1 MSPRSG
7 KRGRWREKFPL
18 GRPEKSCSI
27 YFPES
32 SNRNFRNVSLTHFRL
47 IERSLK
53 TKNMGTCLNYDK
65 YRTMAMDNSMFII
78 FATGAG
84 VRVVEIQAIAFQA
97 KLVL

>member
-1 MSPRSG
+1 
-7 KRGRWREKFPL
+7 
-18 GRPEKSCSI
+18 
-27 YFPES
+27 
-32 SNRNFRNVSLTHFRL
+32 
-47 IERSLK
+47 
-53 TKNMGTCLNYDK
+53 MGTCLNYDK

>member
-1 MSPRSG
+1 MAG
-7 KRGRWREKFPL
+7 KISTGTTRKVVFHL
-18 GRPEKSCSI
+18 L
-27 YFPES
+27 

-53 TKNMGTCLNYDK
+53 TRNVGTCLNYDK
-65 YRTMAMDNSMFII
+65 YRTMSMNNLIFVI
-78 FATGAG
+78 FAIGAG

>member
-1 MSPRSG
+1 MAG
-7 KRGRWREKFPL
+7 KISTGTTRKVVFHL
-18 GRPEKSCSI
+18 L
-27 YFPES
+27 
-32 SNRNFRNVSLTHFRL
+32 SNRTFRNVSLTHFRL

-65 YRTMAMDNSMFII
+65 YRTMPMHNSMFII

>member
-1 MSPRSG
+1 MAG
-7 KRGRWREKFPL
+7 KISTGTTRKVVFHL
-18 GRPEKSCSI
+18 L
-27 YFPES
+27 
-32 SNRNFRNVSLTHFRL
+32 SNRTFRNVSLTHFRL

>member
-1 MSPRSG
+1 MAG
-7 KRGRWREKFPL
+7 KIPTGTTRKVVFHL
-18 GRPEKSCSI
+18 L
-27 YFPES
+27 S

-65 YRTMAMDNSMFII
+65 YRTMSMHNSMFII

>member
-1 MSPRSG
+1 MSPRSE

-27 YFPES
+27 YFPPIEIS
-32 SNRNFRNVSLTHFRL
+32 GTFRNFRL

-65 YRTMAMDNSMFII
+65 YSTMSMHNSMFII

-84 VRVVEIQAIAFQA
+84 VRVVEIQAVAFQA

>member
-1 MSPRSG
+1 MSPSSG
-7 KRGRWREKFPL
+7 KRGAVA
-18 GRPEKSCSI
+18 GRISTGTTRKVV
-27 YFPES
+27 FHLLS
-32 SNRNFRNVSLTHFRL
+32 SNRNFRNVSLTHLRL

-65 YRTMAMDNSMFII
+65 YRTMAMHNSMFII

-84 VRVVEIQAIAFQA
+84 VRVVEIQAVAFQA